1 MSNIITVYA
10 KDASSSLAN
19 SNNNTYNFFVTY
31 DNLSWQA
38 RGLSATNIRFFRSY
52 VAYDADGISQ
62 REVTDSRITFLWDTT
77 IKSGSLQKMPFQGQS
92 GSFVIPLTSIPK
104 SATKIYVGY
113 QFVDKN
119 AVSTPVYVDSSNSYN
134 RYRTLNS
141 VTMSLPQA
149 SGDVTPGSLALT
161 DLLSVLNSYKAN
173 TGTTTSVAT
182 VSSEAFATHRSGA
195 TPLILFKTPSTGTT
209 MATSGRWFSSS
220 PTGSP
225 TTFISDTATGY
236 AQLLTKI
243 ENFSVPGFNQG
254 TSTSRLTKV
263 TGGIKIEYNCIPV
276 HPYGTFPLV
285 VKNVTQNSVAGMLD
299 ANNEEVVPKP
309 KTVTI
314 PYPPVPY
321 RPTIVTYTGSISG
334 TTLTVT
340 SVTPSKY
347 LGYVSDTSILV
358 VGAAVK
364 GQGVANGTIITAIV
378 SKTGST
384 AGIYTV
390 SKSQT
395 VSSITMTTTIANNP
409 LTHGD
414 IGFTFNGLPL
424 YAAID
429 DQGLNPIVLECGDLF
444 GTHPSPGDYHGHFI
458 NPALHDFVIDYKKVV
473 IGFAFDGYPIVR
485 NYLIDG
491 RPIQSSD
498 LNLNHGVEAS
508 ISFTLN
514 GTTLTYDFYYVATLD
529 FPYTIASYRGQ
540 AATAQSELLL
550 LSSQSYSGYVNQPI
564 SISGTITDTS
574 KSYKVKLTDNFNR
587 SMTTTSSRSV
597 NANTWSFSYT
607 PSSTSVSGVTIRLY
621 ATTDTTYS
629 ILLASKTVSLTVSAS
644 LP

>member
-1 MSNIITVYA
+1 MSKNIITVYA
-10 KDASSSLAN
+10 RDASSSLPN
-19 SNNNTYNFFVTY
+19 SNMKTYNFFVTY
-31 DNLSWQA
+31 DNLWWQD
-38 RGLSATNIRFFRSY
+38 RVNTTNIRYFRSY
-52 VAYDADGISQ
+52 VAYDAPGAISEE
-62 REVTDSRITFLWDTT
+62 EVTDSRITFLWNAT
-77 IKSGSLQKMPFQGQS
+77 ITSGSLQKMPFQGQS
-92 GSFVIPLTSIPK
+92 GSFVIPLTRIPANA
-104 SATKIYVGY
+104 SKIYVGY

-119 AVSTPVYVDSSNSYN
+119 GISYPIRIESGFNKYSS
-134 RYRTLNS
+134 LES
-141 VTMSLPQA
+141 VTSPLLQA
-149 SGDVTPGSLALT
+149 TGDVTSGSLALT

-173 TGTTTSVAT
+173 TGTTTSVVT
-182 VSSEAFATHRSGA
+182 VSSQTFMTHRSGA
-195 TPLILFKTPSTGTT
+195 TPLILFKTPSSGTT
-209 MATSGRWFSSS
+209 MATSGRWFSST
-220 PTGSP
+220 PTGSA

-243 ENFSVPGFNQG
+243 ENFSVPGFNRG
-254 TSTSRLTKV
+254 TSTSTLTKV
-263 TGGIKIEYNCIPV
+263 NGGIKIDYNCIPI

-285 VKNVTQNSVAGMLD
+285 VNNVTRNSIAGMLD

-314 PYPPVPY
+314 PYPPTPY

-364 GQGVANGTIITAIV
+364 GQGVAAGTIITAILPRTDATW
-378 SKTGST
+378 K
-384 AGIYTV
+384 YTV
-390 SKSQT
+390 SKTQT

-458 NPALHDFVIDYKKVV
+458 SPALHDFVIDYKKVV

-540 AATAQSELLL
+540 AAMAQSELLL
-550 LSSQSYSGYVNQPI
+550 LSLQSYSGNVNQPI

-574 KSYKVKLTDNFNR
+574 KSYKVKLTDNLNN
-587 SMTTTSSRSV
+587 STIVTSSLGANS
-597 NANTWSFSYT
+597 NTWSFTYT

-621 ATTDTTYS
+621 ATTDIMYS
-629 ILLASKTVSLTVSAS
+629 IPLASKTASLT
-644 LP
+644 LWPPRP

>member
-1 MSNIITVYA
+1 MSKNTITVYA
-10 KDASSSLAN
+10 KDATSSLAG
-19 SNNNTYNFFVTY
+19 SNNNTYNFFVAY

-38 RGLSATNIRFFRSY
+38 RGLSATNIRYFRSY
-52 VAYDADGISQ
+52 VAYDANGISQ
-62 REVTDSRITFLWDTT
+62 QEVTDSRITFLWNTT

-104 SATKIYVGY
+104 TATKIYVGY

-119 AVSTPVYVDSSNSYN
+119 GNSTPVYIQSTSIRYSS
-134 RYRTLNS
+134 LDS
-141 VTMSLPQA
+141 VTSQLLQA
-149 SGDVTPGSLALT
+149 TGDVTPGSLALT

-173 TGTTTSVAT
+173 TGTTTSVVT
-182 VSSEAFATHRSGA
+182 VSSQTFVTHRSGA

-209 MATSGRWFSSS
+209 MATSGRWFSST
-220 PTGSP
+220 PTGSA

-243 ENFSVPGFNQG
+243 ENFSVPGFNRG
-254 TSTSRLTKV
+254 TSTSTLTKV
-263 TGGIKIEYNCIPV
+263 NGGIKIDYNCIPI

-285 VKNVTQNSVAGMLD
+285 VKNVTRNSIAGMLD

-314 PYPPVPY
+314 PYPPTPY
-321 RPTIVTYTGSISG
+321 RPTIVTFTGSISG

-364 GQGVANGTIITAIV
+364 GQGVTDGTIITAIL
-378 SKTGST
+378 SRTSSTGT
-384 AGIYTV
+384 YTV

-458 NPALHDFVIDYKKVV
+458 SPALHDFVIDYKKVV

-550 LSSQSYSGYVNQPI
+550 LSSQSYSGNVDQPI
-564 SISGTITDTS
+564 SIGGTITDTS
-574 KSYKVKLTDNFNR
+574 KSYKVRLTDSLNN
-587 SMTTTSSRSV
+587 STIATSSPGANS
-597 NANTWSFSYT
+597 NTWSFTYT
-607 PSSTSVSGVTIRLY
+607 PSSTLVSGVTIRLY